1 MCIDCHRASI
11 GPGYPLHC
19 PTCLWCGAR
28 LLKTIGRMQITAE
41 QSVARRRKVLADWV
55 AHGHSEQDLRRL
67 AKGPTPLAPT
77 GQDAPAASE
86 SPSKT
91 KRR

>member
-1 MCIDCHRASI
+1 
-11 GPGYPLHC
+11 
-19 PTCLWCGAR
+19 
-28 LLKTIGRMQITAE
+28 LLKTIGRMQITAD

-55 AHGHSEQDLRRL
+55 AHGHSEQELRAL

-77 GQDAPAASE
+77 GQDAPKE
-86 SPSKT
+86 SVPPSKT

>member
-1 MCIDCHRASI
+1 M
-11 GPGYPLHC
+11 HC

-41 QSVARRRKVLADWV
+41 QSVARRRQVLADWV
-55 AHGHSEQDLRRL
+55 AHGHSEQDLRAL
-67 AKGPTPLAPT
+67 AKGSTPLAPT
-77 GQDAPAASE
+77 GQDEPAASE
-86 SPSKT
+86 RPKPV